1 MSDEYSS
8 PEVVEYGTVES
19 MTEAR
24 NKASLGTDQD
34 ITAIDL
40 KGSTDF

>member
-1 MSDEYSS
+1 MSDEYNS
-8 PEVVEYGTVES
+8 PAVVEYGTVES
-19 MTEAR
+19 TTEAR

-34 ITAIDL
+34 IEAINL